1 MEEEWP
7 CSRLSSGAGQGPGN
21 GGIFIVIYCCIT
33 IHGCILPPCS
43 QLWLTFAPIPD
54 FTAEFY
60 NVSED
65 DVNLFSLVFFVVSL
79 VIGLF
84 SIVVLDTWGLKVS
97 VSFGLHPPSPLF
109 PFLPS
114 SLPPSLSLL
123 QPSSPFSPSVF
134 LLNLLL
140 FIQVIL
146 KVMHICFLPPVLF

>member
-1 MEEEWP
+1 MIP
-7 CSRLSSGAGQGPGN
+7 FLNCHGGGVALFQALFTCKQKDAGAGQGPGN
-21 GGIFIVIYCCIT
+21 GGIFIIIYCCIT
-33 IHGCILPPCS
+33 IHGCILLPCS

-97 VSFGLHPPSPLF
+97 VSFGLPYIFCRHPPFNHL
-109 PFLPS
+109 LPS
-114 SLPPSLSLL
+114 LP
-123 QPSSPFSPSVF
+123 QPSF
-134 LLNLLL
+134 
-140 FIQVIL
+140 
-146 KVMHICFLPPVLF
+146 